1 MTAADTSVK
10 ETPGLD
16 GLLWRGLAWCV
27 LVVAFGMA
35 IYRAGTQT
43 IAHDEAHVQ

>member
-1 MTAADTSVK
+1 MNDVVTKSSAK
-10 ETPGLD
+10 
-16 GLLWRGLAWCV
+16 WRGLAWCV